1 MVGTGGVEGRWNAL
15 PAKPRHG
22 PTGRLERG
30 DLLDSGSDTVPLRVL
45 MDIMPPRLVPEM
57 PAGWLLVFTL
67 SPDDLVIASF
77 VTSLKSSRQAP

>member
-1 MVGTGGVEGRWNAL
+1 MHSRPGRATDRPGTSIGGIFLTLVRILYRCGCCWIITL
-15 PAKPRHG
+15 
-22 PTGRLERG
+22 
-30 DLLDSGSDTVPLRVL
+30 
-45 MDIMPPRLVPEM
+45 PRLVPEM

>member
-1 MVGTGGVEGRWNAL
+1 
-15 PAKPRHG
+15 
-22 PTGRLERG
+22 
-30 DLLDSGSDTVPLRVL
+30 
-45 MDIMPPRLVPEM
+45 MDIMPPRPVPEM